1 MLSTPLWPLLNLLFA
16 LLVAPVPQTDPPLD
30 DGDTVAMLKAGYLF
44 KFASSSDWPS
54 EAKTGSF
61 KIGVYNNQNVFS
73 ELAAKYATKPIG
85 NQALEVIRIDQP
97 DQFEYCHVVYAAG
110 ANEDAL
116 KKITRHTSGKPTLLV
131 GDGKSALQKGA
142 TIAFVVVDN
151 STRYIINPE
160 EAQKRKISLGSTI
173 LLWAVSN

>member
-1 MLSTPLWPLLNLLFA
+1 MLSTPFWLLLHLLIALWM
-16 LLVAPVPQTDPPLD
+16 APGTQTDPPLD

-54 EAKTGSF
+54 TDKSGNF
-61 KIGVYNNQNVFS
+61 RIGIYKNENVFN
-73 ELAAKYATKPIG
+73 ELASKYATKPIG

-97 DQFEYCHVVYAAG
+97 EAFDYCHVIYAAG
-110 ANEDAL
+110 ADDDAL
-116 KKITRHTSGKPTLLV
+116 KKLTRQTDGKATLLV
-131 GDGKSALQKGA
+131 GDGKATLQKGA
-142 TIAFVVVDN
+142 SIAFVVVDS